1 MVTEYRNLHGLPTI
15 KVMSDISWLLNIAAF
30 LSRMVGFVA
39 CQLGSIV
46 AEPGGGAGDVV
57 GDGVTLVDPQ
67 GEGGPL

>member
-1 MVTEYRNLHGLPTI
+1 
-15 KVMSDISWLLNIAAF
+15 MSDISWLLNIAAF